1 MTQLYKGM
9 MINYIA
15 SYSSRADAIKVMFSI
30 ARAIMAQGL
39 LTIIIIAIYSFQV
52 CEVL

>member
-15 SYSSRADAIKVMFSI
+15 SYSFRVDAIKVMFSI
-30 ARAIMAQGL
+30 ARVIMAQGL
-39 LTIIIIAIYSFQV
+39 LTMINIAIYSFQV
-52 CEVL
+52 SKVL